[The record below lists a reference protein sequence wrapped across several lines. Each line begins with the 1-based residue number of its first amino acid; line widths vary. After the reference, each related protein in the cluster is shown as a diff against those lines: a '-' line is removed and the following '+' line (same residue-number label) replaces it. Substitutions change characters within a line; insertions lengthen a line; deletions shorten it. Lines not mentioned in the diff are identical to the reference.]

1 MYGQSRIRLHI
12 QTMEHDCDIAI
23 VGGGLNGPAL
33 ALAAAQ
39 VGLRV
44 IVLDATSHKLR
55 KNAKFDGR
63 AYALALAS
71 KRLMAAVGVW
81 ENVAR
86 DAEPMLN
93 IRVSDGRAGV
103 GASSFFMDF
112 DHAELEEGPMGYMV
126 EDRHLRYALQ
136 AAMQTSPLIEY
147 RLATRVTGQ
156 STGPEGV
163 TLSLA
168 NNQKITT
175 RLLVGADGRQSGTAA
190 RAGITYTGW
199 QYGQTA
205 LVCAVEHDRP
215 HGGVAH
221 QFFMPAGPMAV
232 LPLSARRSTVVWSEK
247 TDSAAVIKTLDDAA
261 FLDVLRPR
269 FGDFL
274 GDIALTG
281 GRFSYPLGMM
291 IAKSYIAPNVALIG
305 DAAHGVHPIAGQGLN
320 AGLRDVAALI
330 QVLSEAKQRGEDFAS
345 QPVLARYQLW
355 RRFDATALAVATD
368 GFNRLFS
375 NDNPILRLGRD
386 LGMGMLNAMPK
397 VRRGI
402 LREAAGLTGDL
413 PDLMRE

>member
-1 MYGQSRIRLHI
+1 
-12 QTMEHDCDIAI
+12 MEHDCDIAI
-23 VGGGLNGPAL
+23 VGGGFNGPAL

-44 IVLDATSHKLR
+44 IVLDATSHKPR

-81 ENVAR
+81 ENVAQ

-93 IRVSDGRAGV
+93 IRVSDGHAGV
-103 GASSFFMDF
+103 GASPFFMDF

>member
-1 MYGQSRIRLHI
+1 
-12 QTMEHDCDIAI
+12 MEHDCDIAI

-44 IVLDATSHKLR
+44 IVLDATSHKPR

-81 ENVAR
+81 ENVAQ

-93 IRVSDGRAGV
+93 IHVSDGRAGV
-103 GASSFFMDF
+103 GASPFFMDF

-402 LREAAGLTGDL
+402 LREAAGLSGDL

>member
-1 MYGQSRIRLHI
+1 
-12 QTMEHDCDIAI
+12 MEHDCDIAI

-44 IVLDATSHKLR
+44 IVLDATSHKPR

-71 KRLMAAVGVW
+71 KRLLAAVGVW
-81 ENVAR
+81 ENVAQ

-103 GASSFFMDF
+103 GASPFFMDF

-199 QYGQTA
+199 QYSQTA

-247 TDSAAVIKTLDDAA
+247 TDSAVVIKTLDDAA

>member
-1 MYGQSRIRLHI
+1 
-12 QTMEHDCDIAI
+12 MEHDCDIAI

-44 IVLDATSHKLR
+44 IVLDATSHKPR

-81 ENVAR
+81 ENVAQ

-103 GASSFFMDF
+103 GASPFFIDF

-199 QYGQTA
+199 QYSQTA

-261 FLDVLRPR
+261 FLDVLQPR

-375 NDNPILRLGRD
+375 NDNSILRLGRD

>member
-1 MYGQSRIRLHI
+1 
-12 QTMEHDCDIAI
+12 MEHDCDIAI

-44 IVLDATSHKLR
+44 IVLDATSHKPR

-81 ENVAR
+81 ENVAQ

-93 IRVSDGRAGV
+93 IRVSDGHAGV
-103 GASSFFMDF
+103 GASPFFMDF

-136 AAMQTSPLIEY
+136 AAMQTSPLVEY

>member
-1 MYGQSRIRLHI
+1 
-12 QTMEHDCDIAI
+12 MEHDCDIAI

-44 IVLDATSHKLR
+44 IVLDATSHKPR

-71 KRLMAAVGVW
+71 KRLLAAVGVW
-81 ENVAR
+81 ENVAQ

-247 TDSAAVIKTLDDAA
+247 TDNAAVIKTLDDAA

-274 GDIALTG
+274 GDIALAG
-281 GRFSYPLGMM
+281 GRFSYPLEMM
-291 IAKSYIAPNVALIG
+291 LAKSYIAPNVALIG
-305 DAAHGVHPIAGQGLN
+305 DAAHGLHPIAGQGLN

-386 LGMGMLNAMPK
+386 LGMGMINAMPK

>member
-1 MYGQSRIRLHI
+1 
-12 QTMEHDCDIAI
+12 MEHDCDIAI

-44 IVLDATSHKLR
+44 IVLDATSHKPR

-81 ENVAR
+81 ENVAQ

-103 GASSFFMDF
+103 GASPFFMDF

-147 RLATRVTGQ
+147 RFATWVTGQ

-375 NDNPILRLGRD
+375 NDKPILRLGRD

>member
-1 MYGQSRIRLHI
+1 
-12 QTMEHDCDIAI
+12 MEHDCDIAI

-44 IVLDATSHKLR
+44 IVLDATSHKPR

-81 ENVAR
+81 ENVAQ

-93 IRVSDGRAGV
+93 IRVSDGHAGV
-103 GASSFFMDF
+103 GASPFFMDF

-199 QYGQTA
+199 QYSQTA

-269 FGDFL
+269 FADFL

-305 DAAHGVHPIAGQGLN
+305 DAAHGLHPIAGQGLN

>member
-1 MYGQSRIRLHI
+1 
-12 QTMEHDCDIAI
+12 MEHDCDIAI

-44 IVLDATSHKLR
+44 IVLDATSHKPR

-81 ENVAR
+81 ENVAQ

-103 GASSFFMDF
+103 GASPFFMDF

-247 TDSAAVIKTLDDAA
+247 TDSATVIKTLHDAA

-291 IAKSYIAPNVALIG
+291 IAKNYIAPNVALIG

>member
-1 MYGQSRIRLHI
+1 
-12 QTMEHDCDIAI
+12 
-23 VGGGLNGPAL
+23 
-33 ALAAAQ
+33 
-39 VGLRV
+39 V
-44 IVLDATSHKLR
+44 IVLDATSHKPR

-71 KRLMAAVGVW
+71 KRLMAAVDVW
-81 ENVAR
+81 ENVAQ

-103 GASSFFMDF
+103 GASPFFMDF

-126 EDRHLRYALQ
+126 EDRHLREALQ

-156 STGPEGV
+156 STCPEGV

-199 QYGQTA
+199 QYSQTA

-355 RRFDATALAVATD
+355 RRFDATALAVTTD

-386 LGMGMLNAMPK
+386 LGMGILNAMPK
-397 VRRGI
+397 VRRSI

>member
-1 MYGQSRIRLHI
+1 
-12 QTMEHDCDIAI
+12 MEHDCDIAI
-23 VGGGLNGPAL
+23 VGGGFNGPAL

-44 IVLDATSHKLR
+44 IVLDATSHKPR

-71 KRLMAAVGVW
+71 KRLLAAVGVW
-81 ENVAR
+81 ENVAQ

-93 IRVSDGRAGV
+93 IRVSDGHAGV
-103 GASSFFMDF
+103 GASPFFMDF

-247 TDSAAVIKTLDDAA
+247 TDSATVIKTLDDAA

>member
-1 MYGQSRIRLHI
+1 
-12 QTMEHDCDIAI
+12 MEHDCDIAI
-23 VGGGLNGPAL
+23 VGGGFNGPAL

-44 IVLDATSHKLR
+44 IVLDATSHKPR

-71 KRLMAAVGVW
+71 KRLLAAVGVW
-81 ENVAR
+81 ENVAQ

-93 IRVSDGRAGV
+93 IRVSDGHAGV
-103 GASSFFMDF
+103 GASPFFMDF

-330 QVLSEAKQRGEDFAS
+330 QVLSEAKKRGEDFAS

>member
-1 MYGQSRIRLHI
+1 
-12 QTMEHDCDIAI
+12 MEHDCDIAI

-44 IVLDATSHKLR
+44 IVLDATSHKPR

-81 ENVAR
+81 ENVAQ

-103 GASSFFMDF
+103 GASPFFMDF

-126 EDRHLRYALQ
+126 EDRHLRFALQ

-291 IAKSYIAPNVALIG
+291 IAKNYIAPNVALIG

>member
-1 MYGQSRIRLHI
+1 
-12 QTMEHDCDIAI
+12 MEHDCDIAI

-44 IVLDATSHKLR
+44 IVLDATSHKPR

-81 ENVAR
+81 ENVAQ

-103 GASSFFMDF
+103 GASPFFMDF

-247 TDSAAVIKTLDDAA
+247 TDSATVIKTLDDAA

-291 IAKSYIAPNVALIG
+291 IAKNYIAPNVALIG

>member
-1 MYGQSRIRLHI
+1 
-12 QTMEHDCDIAI
+12 MEHDCDIAI

-44 IVLDATSHKLR
+44 IVLDATSHKPR

-81 ENVAR
+81 ENVAQ

-103 GASSFFMDF
+103 GASPFFMDF

-136 AAMQTSPLIEY
+136 AAMQNSPLIEF

-274 GDIALTG
+274 GNIALTG
-281 GRFSYPLGMM
+281 GRFSYSLGMM
-291 IAKSYIAPNVALIG
+291 IAKNYIAPNVALIG

-386 LGMGMLNAMPK
+386 LGMGILNAMPK

>member
-1 MYGQSRIRLHI
+1 
-12 QTMEHDCDIAI
+12 MEHDCDIVI

-44 IVLDATSHKLR
+44 IVLDATSHKPR

-81 ENVAR
+81 ENVAQ

-103 GASSFFMDF
+103 GASPFFMDF

-199 QYGQTA
+199 QYSQTA

-291 IAKSYIAPNVALIG
+291 IAKNYIAPNVALIG

>member
-1 MYGQSRIRLHI
+1 
-12 QTMEHDCDIAI
+12 MEHKCDIAI
-23 VGGGLNGPAL
+23 VGGGFNGPAL

-44 IVLDATSHKLR
+44 IVLDATSHKPR

-71 KRLMAAVGVW
+71 KRLLAAVGVW
-81 ENVAR
+81 ENVAQ

-103 GASSFFMDF
+103 GASPFFMDF

-375 NDNPILRLGRD
+375 NDKPILRLGRD

>member
-1 MYGQSRIRLHI
+1 
-12 QTMEHDCDIAI
+12 MEHDCDIAI

-44 IVLDATSHKLR
+44 IVLDATSHKPR

-81 ENVAR
+81 ENVAQ

-93 IRVSDGRAGV
+93 IRVSDGHAGV
-103 GASSFFMDF
+103 GASPFFMDF

-247 TDSAAVIKTLDDAA
+247 TDNAAVIKTLDDAA

>member
-1 MYGQSRIRLHI
+1 
-12 QTMEHDCDIAI
+12 MEHDCDIAI
-23 VGGGLNGPAL
+23 VGGGFNGPAL

-81 ENVAR
+81 ENVAQ

-93 IRVSDGRAGV
+93 IRVSDGHAGV
-103 GASSFFMDF
+103 GASPFFMDF

>member
-1 MYGQSRIRLHI
+1 
-12 QTMEHDCDIAI
+12 MEHDCDIAI

-44 IVLDATSHKLR
+44 IVLDATSHKPR

-71 KRLMAAVGVW
+71 KRLLAAVGVW
-81 ENVAR
+81 ENVAQ

-93 IRVSDGRAGV
+93 IRVSDGHAGV
-103 GASSFFMDF
+103 GASPFFMDF

-247 TDSAAVIKTLDDAA
+247 TDNAAVIKTLDDAA

-291 IAKSYIAPNVALIG
+291 IAKNYIAPNVALIG

-355 RRFDATALAVATD
+355 RRFDATALAVTTD

-386 LGMGMLNAMPK
+386 LGMGMINAMPK

>member
-1 MYGQSRIRLHI
+1 
-12 QTMEHDCDIAI
+12 MEHDCDIAI

-44 IVLDATSHKLR
+44 IVLDATSHKPR

-81 ENVAR
+81 ENVAQ

-93 IRVSDGRAGV
+93 IRVSDGHAGV
-103 GASSFFMDF
+103 GASPFFMDF

-199 QYGQTA
+199 QYSQTA

-386 LGMGMLNAMPK
+386 LGMGMINAMPK

>member
-1 MYGQSRIRLHI
+1 
-12 QTMEHDCDIAI
+12 MEHDCDIVI

-81 ENVAR
+81 ENVTQ

-103 GASSFFMDF
+103 GASPFFMDF

-274 GDIALTG
+274 GDIALAG

-375 NDNPILRLGRD
+375 NDNPILRLGRN
-386 LGMGMLNAMPK
+386 LGMGMINAMPK

>member
-1 MYGQSRIRLHI
+1 
-12 QTMEHDCDIAI
+12 MEHDCDIAI
-23 VGGGLNGPAL
+23 VGGGFNGPAL

-44 IVLDATSHKLR
+44 IVLDATSHKPR

-71 KRLMAAVGVW
+71 KRLLAAVGVW
-81 ENVAR
+81 ENVAQ

-103 GASSFFMDF
+103 GASPFFMDF

-247 TDSAAVIKTLDDAA
+247 TDNAAMIKTLDDAA

>member
-1 MYGQSRIRLHI
+1 
-12 QTMEHDCDIAI
+12 MEHDCDIAI

-44 IVLDATSHKLR
+44 IVLDATSHKPR

-81 ENVAR
+81 ENVAQ

-103 GASSFFMDF
+103 GASPFFMDF

-247 TDSAAVIKTLDDAA
+247 TDSAAVIKTLDDTA

-274 GDIALTG
+274 GDISLTG

-291 IAKSYIAPNVALIG
+291 IAKSYIAPNVALSG

>member
-1 MYGQSRIRLHI
+1 
-12 QTMEHDCDIAI
+12 MEHDCDIAI
-23 VGGGLNGPAL
+23 VGGGFNGPAL

-44 IVLDATSHKLR
+44 IVLDAKSHKPR

-81 ENVAR
+81 ENVAQ

-93 IRVSDGRAGV
+93 IRVSDGHAGV
-103 GASSFFMDF
+103 GASPFFMDF

-247 TDSAAVIKTLDDAA
+247 TDNAAVIKTLDDAA

-305 DAAHGVHPIAGQGLN
+305 DAAHGVHPIAGQGLD

-355 RRFDATALAVATD
+355 RRFDATALAVTTD

-386 LGMGMLNAMPK
+386 LGMGMINAMPK

>member
-1 MYGQSRIRLHI
+1 
-12 QTMEHDCDIAI
+12 MEHDCDIAI
-23 VGGGLNGPAL
+23 VGGGFNGPAL

-71 KRLMAAVGVW
+71 KRLLAAVGVW
-81 ENVAR
+81 ENVTQ

-93 IRVSDGRAGV
+93 IRVSDGHAGV
-103 GASSFFMDF
+103 GASPFFMDF

-247 TDSAAVIKTLDDAA
+247 TDNAAVIKTLDDAA

-355 RRFDATALAVATD
+355 RRFDATALAVTTD

-386 LGMGMLNAMPK
+386 LGMGMINAMPK

>member
-1 MYGQSRIRLHI
+1 
-12 QTMEHDCDIAI
+12 MEHDCDIAI

-44 IVLDATSHKLR
+44 IVLDATSHKPR

-71 KRLMAAVGVW
+71 KRLLAAVGVW
-81 ENVAR
+81 ENVAQ

-103 GASSFFMDF
+103 GASPFFIDF
-112 DHAELEEGPMGYMV
+112 THAELEEGPMGYMV

-147 RLATRVTGQ
+147 RLGTRVTGQ

-247 TDSAAVIKTLDDAA
+247 TDSATVIKTLDDAA

-375 NDNPILRLGRD
+375 NDNPILGLGRD
-386 LGMGMLNAMPK
+386 LGMGMINAMPK

>member
-1 MYGQSRIRLHI
+1 
-12 QTMEHDCDIAI
+12 MEHVCDIAI

-44 IVLDATSHKLR
+44 IVLDATSHKPR

-71 KRLMAAVGVW
+71 KRLLAAVGVW
-81 ENVAR
+81 ENVAQ

-93 IRVSDGRAGV
+93 IRVSDGHAGV
-103 GASSFFMDF
+103 GASPFFMDF

-247 TDSAAVIKTLDDAA
+247 TDSATVIKTLDDAA

-291 IAKSYIAPNVALIG
+291 IAKNYIAPNVALIG

-330 QVLSEAKQRGEDFAS
+330 QVLSEAKKRGEDFAS

-386 LGMGMLNAMPK
+386 LGMGMVTALAK
-397 VRRGI
+397 RRRGI

>member
-1 MYGQSRIRLHI
+1 
-12 QTMEHDCDIAI
+12 MEHDCDIAI

-44 IVLDATSHKLR
+44 IVLDATSHKPR

-71 KRLMAAVGVW
+71 KRLLAAVGVW
-81 ENVAR
+81 ENVAQ

-93 IRVSDGRAGV
+93 IRVSDGHAGV
-103 GASSFFMDF
+103 GASPFFMDF

-247 TDSAAVIKTLDDAA
+247 TDSATVIKTLDDAA

-291 IAKSYIAPNVALIG
+291 IAKNYIAPNVALIG

-330 QVLSEAKQRGEDFAS
+330 QVLSEAKKRGEDFAS

-386 LGMGMLNAMPK
+386 LGMGMVNALPK

>member
-1 MYGQSRIRLHI
+1 
-12 QTMEHDCDIAI
+12 MEHDCDIAI

-44 IVLDATSHKLR
+44 IVLDATSHKPR

-71 KRLMAAVGVW
+71 KRLLAAVGVW
-81 ENVAR
+81 ENVAQ

-93 IRVSDGRAGV
+93 IRVSDGHAGV
-103 GASSFFMDF
+103 GASPFFMDF

-199 QYGQTA
+199 QYSQTA

-247 TDSAAVIKTLDDAA
+247 TDNAAVIKTLDDAA

>member
-1 MYGQSRIRLHI
+1 
-12 QTMEHDCDIAI
+12 MEHDCDIAI

-44 IVLDATSHKLR
+44 IVLDATSHKPR

-81 ENVAR
+81 ENVAQ

-103 GASSFFMDF
+103 GASPFFMDF

-199 QYGQTA
+199 QYSQTA

-355 RRFDATALAVATD
+355 RRFDATALAVTTD

-386 LGMGMLNAMPK
+386 LGMGMINAMPK

>member
-1 MYGQSRIRLHI
+1 
-12 QTMEHDCDIAI
+12 MEHDCDIAI

-44 IVLDATSHKLR
+44 IVLDATSHKPR

-81 ENVAR
+81 ENVTQ

-93 IRVSDGRAGV
+93 IRVSDGHAGV
-103 GASSFFMDF
+103 GASPFFMDF

-375 NDNPILRLGRD
+375 NDNPSLRLGRD
-386 LGMGMLNAMPK
+386 LGMGMINAMPK

>member
-1 MYGQSRIRLHI
+1 
-12 QTMEHDCDIAI
+12 MEHDCDIAI

-44 IVLDATSHKLR
+44 IVLDATSHKPR

-81 ENVAR
+81 ENVAQ

-103 GASSFFMDF
+103 GASPFFMDF

-291 IAKSYIAPNVALIG
+291 IAKSYFAPNVALIG

-355 RRFDATALAVATD
+355 RRFDATGLAVATD

>member
-1 MYGQSRIRLHI
+1 
-12 QTMEHDCDIAI
+12 MEHDCDIAI
-23 VGGGLNGPAL
+23 VGGGFNGPAL

-44 IVLDATSHKLR
+44 IVLDATSHKPR

-71 KRLMAAVGVW
+71 KRLLAAVGVW
-81 ENVAR
+81 ENVAQ

-93 IRVSDGRAGV
+93 IRVSDGHAGV
-103 GASSFFMDF
+103 GASPFFMDF

-247 TDSAAVIKTLDDAA
+247 TDNAAVIKTLDDAA

-355 RRFDATALAVATD
+355 RRFDATALAVTTD

-386 LGMGMLNAMPK
+386 LGMGMINAMPK

>member
-1 MYGQSRIRLHI
+1 
-12 QTMEHDCDIAI
+12 MEHDCDIAI

-44 IVLDATSHKLR
+44 IVLDATSHKPR

-71 KRLMAAVGVW
+71 KRLLAAVGVW
-81 ENVAR
+81 ENVAQ

-103 GASSFFMDF
+103 GASPFFMDF

-232 LPLSARRSTVVWSEK
+232 LPLSACRSTVVWSEK
-247 TDSAAVIKTLDDAA
+247 TDSATVIKTLDDAA

-291 IAKSYIAPNVALIG
+291 IAKNYIAPNVALIG

-330 QVLSEAKQRGEDFAS
+330 QVLSEAKKRGEDFAS

-386 LGMGMLNAMPK
+386 LGMGMVNALPK

>member
-1 MYGQSRIRLHI
+1 
-12 QTMEHDCDIAI
+12 MEHDCDIAI
-23 VGGGLNGPAL
+23 VGGGFNGPAL

-44 IVLDATSHKLR
+44 IVLDATSHKPR

-81 ENVAR
+81 ENVAQ

-93 IRVSDGRAGV
+93 IRVSDGHAGV
-103 GASSFFMDF
+103 GASPFFMDF

-247 TDSAAVIKTLDDAA
+247 TDSATVIKTLDDAA

>member
-1 MYGQSRIRLHI
+1 
-12 QTMEHDCDIAI
+12 MEHDCDIAI

-44 IVLDATSHKLR
+44 IVLDATSHKPR

-81 ENVAR
+81 ENVAQ

-103 GASSFFMDF
+103 GASPFFMDF

-247 TDSAAVIKTLDDAA
+247 TDNAAVIKTLDDAA